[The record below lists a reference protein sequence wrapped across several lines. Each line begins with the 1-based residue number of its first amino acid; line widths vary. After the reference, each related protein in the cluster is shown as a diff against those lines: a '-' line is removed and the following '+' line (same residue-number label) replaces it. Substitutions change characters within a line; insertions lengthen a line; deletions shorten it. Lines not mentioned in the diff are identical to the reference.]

1 MLNSAC
7 RREGKGEGG
16 RGGRLVI
23 LLGPDLGVLILL
35 ECPGVSPGALLGK
48 QWWGG
53 PGGPR
58 SLPGWGY
65 GRLRLTP
72 GYSSSIRALRPGPN
86 RYQGRSVCVPGGCCA
101 RKPGPDPGVGTRA
114 RA

>member
-1 MLNSAC
+1 MEMRTGAASPPAPASPPSLSFSNH
-7 RREGKGEGG
+7 GG
-16 RGGRLVI
+16 VFFF
-23 LLGPDLGVLILL
+23 
-35 ECPGVSPGALLGK
+35 PGVSPEALLGK
-48 QWWGG
+48 QWWRG

-65 GRLRLTP
+65 DRLRLTP

-101 RKPGPDPGVGTRA
+101 RKPGPNPGVGPRA